1 MSKGHYNTFSTF
13 VKIKYYI
20 GDSKGRQINDT
31 YFYRLKILLAV
42 RLRIFSRSSSLKFK
56 EFKYFKS

>member
-31 YFYRLKILLAV
+31 YFTD
-42 RLRIFSRSSSLKFK
+42 
-56 EFKYFKS
+56 